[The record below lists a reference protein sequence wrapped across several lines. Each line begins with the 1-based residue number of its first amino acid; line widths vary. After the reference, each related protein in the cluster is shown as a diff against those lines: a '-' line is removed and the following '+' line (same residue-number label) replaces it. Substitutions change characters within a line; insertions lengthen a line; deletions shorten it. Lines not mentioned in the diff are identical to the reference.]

1 MRDPVRLSEAI
12 SEFIAKRGIAARRS
26 TDQLAEVWQT
36 VSGERIAA
44 NTRYLHLR
52 DQVIHIG
59 VFNSALLT
67 ELVSFQSKSLL
78 EKLNAEC
85 PDLEIIRIRFQLKS
99 QTSA

>member
-26 TDQLAEVWQT
+26 TDQLTEVWQR
-36 VSGERIAA
+36 VSGERSAA
-44 NTRYLHLR
+44 NTRYLFLR

-67 ELVSFQSKSLL
+67 ELVSFHSESLL
-78 EKLNAEC
+78 EKLKAEC
-85 PDLEIIRIRFQLKS
+85 PNSEISRIRFQLKS
-99 QTSA
+99 QSTK

>member
-26 TDQLAEVWQT
+26 TDQLTEVWEK

-44 NTRYLHLR
+44 NTRYLYLR

-67 ELVSFQSKSLL
+67 ELVSFHSGALL
-78 EKLNAEC
+78 TKLKAEC
-85 PDLEIIRIRFQLKS
+85 PDLEISRIRFQLKTQS
-99 QTSA
+99 SD